1 MHKRSSHR
9 FAVWLTYVSRETRE
23 FFEFLFYYVKKK
35 LINFSVRFEKNKNKL
50 VKFFLMKRG
59 RYNRPFLH
67 LTTMGVLGM
76 GVLIA
81 PFLADTYPIFAS
93 QNTTPAL
100 ASSSAQKQSALT
112 GEQVFQTN
120 ISQKPRDKAITYMV
134 ERGDTLAT
142 IAQKFGISEDTV
154 RWANNMKNDDLSI
167 GDTLQ
172 ILPVSGIAYK
182 VQPGD
187 TIYTIAKKYNTD
199 AQKIADFPF
208 NEFAGDG
215 TSFALVSGEM
225 LIVPDGIEPSA
236 QQTVKRQVYIASGPV
251 PVVGGGFTWPVQGIV
266 TQYASWYHMA
276 LDIAAPYG
284 TPLVAASSGTVDY
297 VSTGTYDTGYGNNVW
312 VNKGDGTRYHY
323 AHMEAVNVS
332 VGQRVVGG
340 STIIGWIGLTGHTT
354 GPHVHFEIS
363 SNGSLVNPLPYLQ

>member
-1 MHKRSSHR
+1 
-9 FAVWLTYVSRETRE
+9 
-23 FFEFLFYYVKKK
+23 
-35 LINFSVRFEKNKNKL
+35 
-50 VKFFLMKRG
+50 
-59 RYNRPFLH
+59 
-67 LTTMGVLGM
+67 MGVLGV

-81 PFLADTYPIFAS
+81 PFLADTYPIFAA
-93 QNTTPAL
+93 QNTTPAI
-100 ASSSAQKQSALT
+100 ASSSEKQSALS
-112 GEQVFQTN
+112 GEDVFQTN
-120 ISQKPRDKAITYMV
+120 VSLKPRDKIITYTV

-142 IAQKFGISEDTV
+142 IAQKFGISEDTI
-154 RWANNMKNDDLSI
+154 RWQNGLKNDDLSI
-167 GDTLQ
+167 GDTLD

-182 VQPGD
+182 VQSGD

-215 TSFALVSGEM
+215 TSFALVTGEM

-236 QQTVKRQVYIASGPV
+236 QQTIKPQLYVASGPV
-251 PVVGGGFTWPVQGIV
+251 PVYGGGYTWPVQGIV
-266 TQYASWYHMA
+266 TQNYSWYHPG

-323 AHMEAVNVS
+323 AHMESVNVS
-332 VGQRVVGG
+332 IGQHVTGG
-340 STIIGWIGLTGHTT
+340 STVIGWIGLTGHTT
-354 GPHVHFEIS
+354 GPHVHFEIKS
-363 SNGSLVNPLPYLQ
+363 SGSYVNPYPYLQ

>member
-1 MHKRSSHR
+1 
-9 FAVWLTYVSRETRE
+9 
-23 FFEFLFYYVKKK
+23 
-35 LINFSVRFEKNKNKL
+35 
-50 VKFFLMKRG
+50 MKRG

-67 LTTMGVLGM
+67 LTTMGVLGV

-93 QNTTPAL
+93 QTTTPAL
-100 ASSSAQKQSALT
+100 ASSAEKQSALT
-112 GEQVFQTN
+112 GEDVFKTN
-120 ISQKPRDKAITYMV
+120 VSQKPRDKVITYTV
-134 ERGDTLAT
+134 ERGDTIGT
-142 IAQKFGISEDTV
+142 IAQKFGISEDTI
-154 RWANNMKNDDLSI
+154 RWENNMKTDDLSI

-182 VQPGD
+182 VQSGD

-215 TSFALVSGEM
+215 TSFALVTGET

-236 QQTVKRQVYIASGPV
+236 QQTIKRQVYYATGPV
-251 PVVGGGFTWPVQGIV
+251 AVMGGGFTWPVQGIL
-266 TQYASWYHMA
+266 TQSYSWYHPG

-332 VGQRVVGG
+332 IGQRVTGG

-354 GPHVHFEIS
+354 GPHVHFEIR
-363 SNGSLVNPLPYLQ
+363 SNGALVNPLPYLQ